1 MVPFVQDYSVQGV
14 FQERKTGAGLLEHLE
29 NIIESCARVVLEH
42 LGKKKLLVG
51 MLKRKQMGKKK

>member
-42 LGKKKLLVG
+42 LGKKNYW
-51 MLKRKQMGKKK
+51 